1 MGENRHAISL
11 RDGTVSVDGRI
22 LLEASKLSVKY
33 KPELATYKSLR
44 DKGVNRRYVGRDVT
58 VDLEEYR
65 STSWLLDVAKQY
77 EEKGTK
83 IGRAHV

>member
-44 DKGVNRRYVGRDVT
+44 DKG
-58 VDLEEYR
+58 EYP
-65 STSWLLDVAKQY
+65 
-77 EEKGTK
+77 
-83 IGRAHV
+83 

>member
-33 KPELATYKSLR
+33 KPELATYNL
-44 DKGVNRRYVGRDVT
+44 
-58 VDLEEYR
+58 LETRE
-65 STSWLLDVAKQY
+65 
-77 EEKGTK
+77 
-83 IGRAHV
+83 